1 MFPTGDKSK
10 TARDTWAN
18 LIPNPYQPDRK
29 WRALHA
35 ARGMQNLQIVFKV
48 QLFWEDHK
56 NVCNR
61 PYGFEIYL
69 ENVKTMRTIAQI
81 FVAFLRKA
89 ELYEQF
95 PHRVSPWNSEI
106 SLYVVR
112 FVCFTR
118 QLHRNFCTRIMFYK
132 QRL

>member
-69 ENVKTMRTIAQI
+69 VDVKTMKTIA
-81 FVAFLRKA
+81 
-89 ELYEQF
+89 
-95 PHRVSPWNSEI
+95 
-106 SLYVVR
+106 
-112 FVCFTR
+112 
-118 QLHRNFCTRIMFYK
+118 
-132 QRL
+132 